1 MITLAQFD
9 TVCKGT
15 KRFVVGFVGDKDIS
29 TMLSLFPKEAQYY
42 FCEPSNMRALKA
54 EELQIRALEHGL
66 IGKTFGNVN
75 EGLEEAVKDSLPTD
89 AIYVGGST
97 FVVADIESL

>member
-1 MITLAQFD
+1 
-9 TVCKGT
+9 
-15 KRFVVGFVGDKDIS
+15 
-29 TMLSLFPKEAQYY
+29 MLSLFPRDAEYY

-54 EELQIRALEHGL
+54 EELRSRALEHGL
-66 IGKTFGNVN
+66 AGKTFGNVN
-75 EGLEEAVKDSLPTD
+75 EALEEAVRDSASTD